1 MLGGFWK
8 LLSCSDDLQKAVLP
22 WDSANIGQSKIAM
35 ASNLIAMGCGSSS
48 RAALLRSRLCTVS
61 CWHRAPRG
69 DGGRAGARDPGTHAL
84 QGPERSSRIGKDAS
98 YTPLLLRVDMIFKLL
113 GTARSK
119 QPTTARLWK
128 MLDGRLWLWGEQ
140 GSM

>member
-1 MLGGFWK
+1 MQ
-8 LLSCSDDLQKAVLP
+8 LSCAPDFAPSLAGTVHREEMVVVP
-22 WDSANIGQSKIAM
+22 VPAM
-35 ASNLIAMGCGSSS
+35 
-48 RAALLRSRLCTVS
+48 
-61 CWHRAPRG
+61 
-69 DGGRAGARDPGTHAL
+69 PGTHAL